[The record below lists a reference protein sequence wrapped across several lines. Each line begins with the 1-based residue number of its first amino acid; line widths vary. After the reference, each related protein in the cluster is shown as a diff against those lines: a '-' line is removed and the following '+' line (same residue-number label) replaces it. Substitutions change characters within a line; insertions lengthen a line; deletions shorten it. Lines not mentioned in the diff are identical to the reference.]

1 MNLLQRILLEVLV
14 FGGVAEAAPL
24 GHTDIVMRIL
34 NFILFVGILWYLT
47 GNTFKNI
54 LATRRAR
61 IAQSLEQLQEERQV
75 AKEQKEQAL
84 KALEEAKAQA
94 TQIVSNAKQEAYL
107 LTQKF
112 DQQSKAT
119 IEKLIKNHQ
128 ATQEKEDERMQ
139 AEAIAEILNELFK
152 GAKMELNTP
161 NYMHLI
167 HNKVARC

>member
-1 MNLLQRILLEVLV
+1 MLQRIFLGVLV
-14 FGGVAEAAPL
+14 FGGVASAAPL

-34 NFILFVGILWYLT
+34 NFLLFMGILWYCT
-47 GNTFKNI
+47 ANTFKNI
-54 LATRRAR
+54 LATRRAK
-61 IAQSLEQLQEERQV
+61 ISKSLEQLQEERQA

-139 AEAIAEILNELFK
+139 AEAIAEVLGDLFE
-152 GAKMELNTP
+152 GAKAELNTP

-167 HNKVARC
+167 QQKVAQ